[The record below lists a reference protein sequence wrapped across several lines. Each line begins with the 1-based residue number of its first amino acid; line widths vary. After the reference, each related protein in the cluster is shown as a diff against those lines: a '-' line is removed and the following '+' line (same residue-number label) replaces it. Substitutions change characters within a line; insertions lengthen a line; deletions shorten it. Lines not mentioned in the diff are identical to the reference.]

1 METKEQLVNAIK
13 KWIKI
18 DNDIKKLQ
26 KELNSRKK
34 EKGNLSNELM
44 EVMRKN
50 EIDNINISNGK
61 LVHTKRNVKKPLTQK
76 VLMELLSDYYK
87 GDVLKASAVNNFIL
101 ENREEVV
108 KENIVF
114 SPFDKNELA

>member
-26 KELNSRKK
+26 KELNMRKK
-34 EKGNLSNELM
+34 EKSGLSNDLM
-44 EVMRKN
+44 EVMKKN
-50 EIDNINISNGK
+50 EIENINISNGK
-61 LVHTKRNVKKPLTQK
+61 LVYTKKNVKKPLTQK
-76 VLMELLSDYYK
+76 LLTELLTNYYK
-87 GDVLKASAVNNFIL
+87 GDVLKASEVNNFIL
-101 ENREEVV
+101 ENREETI

-114 SPFDKNELA
+114 SPFDKFEEK

>member
-26 KELNSRKK
+26 KELNMRKK
-34 EKGNLSNELM
+34 EKTGLSNDLM
-44 EVMRKN
+44 EVMKKN
-50 EIDNINISNGK
+50 EIENINISNGK
-61 LVHTKRNVKKPLTQK
+61 LVYTKKNVKKPLTQK
-76 VLMELLSDYYK
+76 LLTELLTNYYK
-87 GDVLKASAVNNFIL
+87 GDVLKASEVNNFIL
-101 ENREEVV
+101 ENREETI

-114 SPFDKNELA
+114 SPFDKLIEK

>member
-34 EKGNLSNELM
+34 EKSGLSNDLM
-44 EVMRKN
+44 EVMKKN
-50 EIDNINISNGK
+50 EIENINISNGK
-61 LVHTKRNVKKPLTQK
+61 LVYTKKNVKKPLTQK
-76 VLMELLSDYYK
+76 LLTELLTNYYK
-87 GDVLKASAVNNFIL
+87 GDVLKASEVNNFIL
-101 ENREEVV
+101 ENREETI

-114 SPFDKNELA
+114 SPFDKLAEK

>member
-34 EKGNLSNELM
+34 EKSGLSNDLM
-44 EVMRKN
+44 EVMKKN
-50 EIDNINISNGK
+50 EIENINISNGK
-61 LVHTKRNVKKPLTQK
+61 LVYTKKNVKKPLTQK
-76 VLMELLSDYYK
+76 LLTELLTNYYK
-87 GDVLKASAVNNFIL
+87 GDVLKASDVNNFIL
-101 ENREEVV
+101 ENREEII

-114 SPFDKNELA
+114 SPFDKFEEK

>member
-26 KELNSRKK
+26 KELNMRKK
-34 EKGNLSNELM
+34 EKTGLSNDLM
-44 EVMRKN
+44 EVMKKN
-50 EIDNINISNGK
+50 EIENINISNGK
-61 LVHTKRNVKKPLTQK
+61 LVYTKKNVKKPLTQK
-76 VLMELLSDYYK
+76 LLTELLTNYYK
-87 GDVLKASAVNNFIL
+87 GDVLKASEVNNFIL
-101 ENREEVV
+101 ENREETI

-114 SPFDKNELA
+114 SPFDKLAEK